1 MERPGTPLLGWA
13 RTPGLTDGQFVR
25 NRAGGWGTICDHP
38 GYVQSIRTR
47 YGRALVPEGLGS
59 GGLPASIDYE
69 LFLVLRA
76 YLLLTY
82 DDLASSSMGCA

>member
-38 GYVQSIRTR
+38 GYVQSIRMR
-47 YGRALVPEGLGS
+47 YDVRWSLKAGEVAVS
-59 GGLPASIDYE
+59 LPA
-69 LFLVLRA
+69 
-76 YLLLTY
+76 
-82 DDLASSSMGCA
+82 